1 MNYRVTVS
9 GLRGTLIISSSSTS
23 DIVLAKDGEYL
34 IPHTLQNGDPYSST
48 IKEQPPHQTCI
59 IDNPEGTIGSV
70 FTGISVTCTG
80 KEKNGFLKGKIITV
94 SPGHGYNYNT
104 GSSS

>member
-34 IPHTLQNGDPYSST
+34 IPHTLQNGDPYSFT
-48 IKEQPPHQTCI
+48 IKEQPPHQNCVME
-59 IDNPEGTIGSV
+59 NAEGTIGSV
-70 FTGISVTCTG
+70 VTGISVTCTG

-94 SPGHGYNYNT
+94 SPGHGHNYYT
-104 GSSS
+104 DTSS